1 MNDDTTSEATV
12 VDARGLRCPLPVIR
26 LAEAARDAASG
37 TRLTVLST
45 DPAAEHDVPAWARMR
60 GHAVVG
66 TGYDEAAGTWSLT
79 VEVRGQVPAA

>member
-37 TRLTVLST
+37 TRLTVLIRCAS
-45 DPAAEHDVPAWARMR
+45 AEHFEQFLKIGVAK
-60 GHAVVG
+60 G
-66 TGYDEAAGTWSLT
+66 TAQTLDNLVAFTGRRAA
-79 VEVRGQVPAA
+79 